1 MDQPDATRPAWR
13 SLSIVAPCFN
23 EDRVLPAFLER
34 VGQVCNTLD
43 IPFEIVLVDDGSRD
57 ATWAVISQ
65 ATAQDPRVLGV
76 RLRRNHGHQIALS
89 AGIAAASGDVLLL
102 IDSDLQDP
110 PELLPEMMRVMRE
123 QQAEVVYGQRR
134 RRAGETMFKRA
145 TAAAFYRMLNWLSET
160 DIPRDTGDF
169 RLITRSVA
177 DLLTAMPEQHRF
189 IRGMVAWL
197 GGRQIPLLYDREE
210 RFAGT
215 TKYPLRRMLRLAN
228 DAITSFSRRPL
239 QVATTT
245 GLVVA
250 AISLALGLF
259 SILGWLL
266 EITVPGWAS
275 LMAVMGIF
283 SALQFLMLGIIGE
296 YIGRLYEQ
304 SRDRP
309 LFMEAERA
317 GKGLCAG

>member
-1 MDQPDATRPAWR
+1 M
-13 SLSIVAPCFN
+13 
-23 EDRVLPAFLER
+23 
-34 VGQVCNTLD
+34 
-43 IPFEIVLVDDGSRD
+43 
-57 ATWAVISQ
+57 
-65 ATAQDPRVLGV
+65 
-76 RLRRNHGHQIALS
+76 RL
-89 AGIAAASGDVLLL
+89 
-102 IDSDLQDP
+102 
-110 PELLPEMMRVMRE
+110 MRQ

-145 TAAAFYRMLNWLSET
+145 SAAAFYRILNWLSET

-215 TKYPLRRMLRLAN
+215 TKYPLRRMLRFAN

-250 AISLALGLF
+250 AISLALGVF
-259 SILGWLL
+259 SVLVCAAGLLCQLEMPGAPRNGFTSTQPESSTILVSV
-266 EITVPGWAS
+266 ICQTAS
-275 LMAVMGIF
+275 PPV
-283 SALQFLMLGIIGE
+283 
-296 YIGRLYEQ
+296 
-304 SRDRP
+304 
-309 LFMEAERA
+309 
-317 GKGLCAG
+317 